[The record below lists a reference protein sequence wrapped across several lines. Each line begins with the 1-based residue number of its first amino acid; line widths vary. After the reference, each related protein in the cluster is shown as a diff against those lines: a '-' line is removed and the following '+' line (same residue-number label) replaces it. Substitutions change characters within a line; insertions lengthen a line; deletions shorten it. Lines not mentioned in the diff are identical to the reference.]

1 MKPIRRFV
9 ILLVTVLSLA
19 ASVAPAWSQEWA
31 QMRFVHVDPGSPA
44 LDVFING
51 ELAATDMAYGAS
63 TAYIHLPAG
72 QANLRANLAT
82 TSVQLLD
89 ETLSL
94 KAEAAAVILS
104 SRADG
109 RFYVVTDDLS
119 ELAFGQA
126 RFSLFNALEEEATV
140 SISAANDD
148 DILQAELAAGAGAGP
163 HEVEAGTYKLSLNS
177 TSFGTDDSNPRFDAA
192 LRSGTSHL
200 LIIHGSRNDPQLLSV
215 SSATDGGGDSGS
227 IRFAHAVAGAAPLD
241 VRINDQLILPAL
253 AFAEPTRHIAL
264 PSGSHSVALFLGPAE
279 IMAEQL
285 DIRAGQM
292 STVVIMGSSAGL
304 SMRRFSDS
312 VDKVDEASAVVSLI
326 NAIPGSVISHLQM
339 EGGAIAALNVPFGEA
354 GDAAQIVPGRQSMTV
369 HLDIGDDRGMVEAS
383 ARHFASGAYYN
394 LIALPGGA
402 FSAPRLLIAETSV
415 QRYLRARPPMME
427 TAETA
432 EVADAAASQVEPQS
446 EAPDSPEAAASAE
459 DSAPEPETSPIE
471 AEAAPQPEA
480 AAPGG
485 EQADEIPVSEA
496 PAQSESLPAA
506 DAIPV
511 ATEESPADAAAT
523 EAANLLL
530 EANATSGVTPYAI
543 VAVDPTSALHVRQ
556 FPSSDAMSLGLLP
569 PESSTLVLGRR
580 APVDPASGDL
590 RTLPEYL
597 RDYIADP
604 AADLLPFQDL
614 PAADTWLFVVYLTPD
629 GGTLFGWINAFY
641 LRVFDQNGERQRL
654 ASLAPVGQDQVGG
667 SSNTAVQPP
676 SLADHISARV
686 HGLNPDAYLNLRVGN
701 SAASEV
707 LTQVAPN
714 ANLSFFG
721 LDLAEKWAFVEYK
734 SPQGNVVTGWA
745 SVEYIQLLLNGR
757 PAIAESLRALD
768 PSAVRVIG
776 DGATGAIQSA
786 EPSDSD
792 TIDESL
798 SGIVGEVNVNFDSAL
813 HLRRYPDATA
823 ESLALIP
830 RGIVLHLEGV
840 TASSGWYRVQY
851 QGDVGWVA
859 GEYLILSMDGRVY
872 ARAFLDGQLPRFNN
886 QGF

>member
-1 MKPIRRFV
+1 MKLIRRFV

-31 QMRFVHVDPGSPA
+31 QIRFVHVDPGSPA
-44 LDVFING
+44 LDLFING
-51 ELAATDMAYGAS
+51 ELAATDMTYGAS
-63 TAYIHLPAG
+63 TSYIRLQAG
-72 QANLRANLAT
+72 KVNLTANLAT
-82 TSVQLLD
+82 TSVQLID
-89 ETLSL
+89 ETLPL

-109 RFYVVTDDLS
+109 RFYAVADDLS

-126 RFSLFNALEEEATV
+126 RFSLFNALEEEAT
-140 SISAANDD
+140 IAIGAAKAD
-148 DILQAELAAGAGAGP
+148 DILQAELAAGAGTGP
-163 HEVEAGTYKLSLNS
+163 HEVEAGTYQLSLGS
-177 TSFGTDDSNPRFDAA
+177 TSFGTIDSNPRFDAA
-192 LRSGTSHL
+192 LRSGASHL

-215 SSATDGGGDSGS
+215 SSATDGGDDSGS
-227 IRFAHAVAGAAPLD
+227 IRFVHAVAGAAPLD

-264 PSGSHSVALFLGPAE
+264 PSGSHSAALFLGPAE

-326 NAIPGSVISHLQM
+326 NAIPGSVISHLKM

-354 GDAAQIVPGRQSMTV
+354 GDAAQIVPGTQSMTV

-383 ARHFASGAYYN
+383 ARHFASGSYYN

-415 QRYLRARPPMME
+415 QRSLRARPPII
-427 TAETA
+427 AA
-432 EVADAAASQVEPQS
+432 ADAADSQVEPQS

-459 DSAPEPETSPIE
+459 ESAPEPE
-471 AEAAPQPEA
+471 AAS
-480 AAPGG
+480 GG
-485 EQADEIPVSEA
+485 EQADGIPVSEA
-496 PAQSESLPAA
+496 SGQSESLPAA
-506 DAIPV
+506 DDKPV
-511 ATEESPADAAAT
+511 ATEDLSADAAAT

-543 VAVDPTSALHVRQ
+543 VAVDPNSALHVRQ

-580 APVDPASGDL
+580 APVDLDSGDL
-590 RTLPEYL
+590 ISLPEYL
-597 RDYIADP
+597 RDYTADP

-686 HGLNPDAYLNLRVGN
+686 YGLNPDAYLNLRVGN

-707 LTQVAPN
+707 LTQVPPDAI
-714 ANLSFFG
+714 LGFFG
-721 LDLAEKWAFVEYK
+721 LDVAEKWAFVEYK

-745 SVEYIQLLLNGR
+745 SVEYLQLLLNGR
-757 PAIAESLRALD
+757 PAIAASLRALD

-786 EPSDSD
+786 DPSDGD
-792 TIDESL
+792 RIDESL

-830 RGIVLHLEGV
+830 RGIVLLLEGV
-840 TASSGWYRVQY
+840 TESSGWYRVQY